1 MNLPKITL
9 FLLAALVSPMVSLA
23 QDATGRIFGTVYDQ
37 QSAVVP
43 GVRITVTNTAT
54 QVERTAATDHEG
66 SFQILASSARSRNCP
81 STRLCAS
88 TLRWKSEPRVRR

>member
-1 MNLPKITL
+1 M
-9 FLLAALVSPMVSLA
+9 
-23 QDATGRIFGTVYDQ
+23 YDQ

-66 SFQILASSARSRNCP
+66 SFQIMLPNGALLLQRRNATDFRSVISAEQKLSINQ
-81 STRLCAS
+81 A
-88 TLRWKSEPRVRR
+88 LRIDIKMKSEPRVRR